1 MRKSAILACAVAALA
16 FTTLAQAAPG
26 DRLRER
32 LAQRQ
37 AGGETAALR
46 ADQTIAYG
54 SDPKQ
59 QLDLWQPANHN
70 SKQSRPLVLFVHG
83 GGWSKGDKGN
93 ASGRFKPPHYTGQG
107 YVFASINYRLVPDA
121 TVEQQAADVALALKT
136 LIGDHRKFGIDT
148 SRVVI
153 MGHSAGA
160 HLVALVGTDE
170 RYLRGVGLS
179 FANLAGVI
187 PIDGA
192 AFDVEQ
198 QLQLA
203 GPRMKATYTAAF
215 GTDPARQR
223 ALSPTLHAAAPN
235 APAFYIPHVG
245 RADAVQQ
252 SNALGAALRSAGT
265 RAEVRQFEGQGLMGH
280 MEINRR
286 LGDPDYPVTGAVDAW
301 LRGVFGG

>member
-1 MRKSAILACAVAALA
+1 MRKSIIIAGALTALVA
-16 FTTLAQAAPG
+16 TTFAQARPG

-32 LAQRQ
+32 MAQRQ
-37 AGGETAALR
+37 AGGETAAAR

-59 QLDLWQPANHN
+59 QLDLWYPADHN
-70 SKQSRPLVLFVHG
+70 NEQSRPLVLFVHG

-93 ASGRFKPPHYTGQG
+93 ATGRLKPPHYTGQG
-107 YVFASINYRLVPDA
+107 YVFASINYRLVPNA
-121 TVEQQAADVALALKT
+121 TVEQQAADVAAALKA
-136 LIGDHRKFGIDT
+136 LVGDYKKFGIDT

-179 FANLAGVI
+179 FADIDGVI

-192 AFDVEQ
+192 AFDVAQ
-198 QLQLA
+198 QLRQA
-203 GPRMKATYTAAF
+203 GPRMQGTYTAAF

-252 SNALGAALRSAGT
+252 SNALGAALRAAGT
-265 RAEVRQFEGQGLMGH
+265 PAEVRQFEGQGLMGH

-286 LGDPDYPVTGAVDAW
+286 LGDPDYAATPVVDDW
-301 LRGVFGG
+301 LKRVFGN